1 LKNAFQTLGTNVT
14 DKVVIITGGSRGI
27 GRAAAIAAAARGFR
41 VVVGYASNEA
51 AARDVVSTIEAKNG
65 KAIAVKCDVAHEKD
79 ILALFAAADEFGTLG
94 ALVNNAGIV
103 GKSGVRVDEMS
114 AERIQQM
121 MAINVTGSIL
131 CAREAVKRMS
141 TKHGGK
147 GGVIVN
153 LSSVAAK
160 LGAPNTYVDYA
171 ASKGA
176 VDSFTIGLGHEV
188 AGEGIRVAAIRPGLI
203 DTEIHASGGE
213 PDRAHRLSHMVPM
226 KRVGTA
232 EEIANAIV
240 WLMSDEASYVT
251 STILDVSGGR

>member
-1 LKNAFQTLGTNVT
+1 MGAILT
-14 DKVVIITGGSRGI
+14 DRVVVITGGSRGI
-27 GRAAAIAAAARGFR
+27 GRAAAIAAAARGYR
-41 VVVGYASNEA
+41 TVVGYASNEVA
-51 AARDVVSTIEAKNG
+51 AKEVVANIEAKNG
-65 KAIAVKCDVAHEKD
+65 KAIAVQCDVGKEAD
-79 ILALFAAADEFGTLG
+79 ILRLFEAADKFGTLG

-114 AERIQQM
+114 AERIQEM
-121 MAINVTGSIL
+121 MAVNVTGSIL

-153 LSSVAAK
+153 ISSVAAK

-176 VDSFTIGLGHEV
+176 IDSFTLGLGHEV
-188 AGEGIRVAAIRPGLI
+188 AGEGIRVVGIRPGLI
-203 DTEIHASGGE
+203 DTEIHAAGGE
-213 PDRAHRLSHMVPM
+213 PDRAHRLAHMVPM
-226 KRVGTA
+226 KRVGQA
-232 EEIANAIV
+232 QEIANAIV

-251 STILDVSGGR
+251 GTTLDVSGGR

>member
-1 LKNAFQTLGTNVT
+1 VT
-14 DKVVIITGGSRGI
+14 DKVVVITGGSRGI
-27 GRAAAIAAAARGFR
+27 GRATALAAAARGYR
-41 VVVGYASNEA
+41 VVIGYASNDA
-51 AARDVVSTIEAKNG
+51 AANEVVAAIEARNG
-65 KAIAVKCDVAHEKD
+65 KAIAVKCDVGEEAD
-79 ILALFAAADEFGTLG
+79 ILALFAAADKFGRLG

-103 GKSGVRVDEMS
+103 GKTSRVDEMP
-114 AERIQQM
+114 AERIQRM
-121 MAINVTGSIL
+121 MAVNVTGSIL

-141 TKHGGK
+141 TRHGGQ

-160 LGAPNTYVDYA
+160 LGSANTYVDYA

-176 VDSFTIGLGHEV
+176 IDTFTVGLGHEV
-188 AGEGIRVAAIRPGLI
+188 AGEGIRVAGIRPGLI
-203 DTEIHASGGE
+203 DTDIHASGGE
-213 PDRAHRLSHMVPM
+213 PDRAHRLAPNVPM

-251 STILDVSGGR
+251 SAILDVSGGR

>member
-1 LKNAFQTLGTNVT
+1 MGADVT
-14 DKVVIITGGSRGI
+14 DRVVVITGGSRGI

-51 AARDVVSTIEAKNG
+51 AANEVVANIEAKNG
-65 KAIAVKCDVAHEKD
+65 KAIAVKCDVGKEVD
-79 ILALFAAADEFGTLG
+79 ILKLFEAADKFGTLG

-114 AERIQQM
+114 AERIQEM
-121 MAINVTGSIL
+121 MAVNVTGSIL

-153 LSSVAAK
+153 ISSVAAK

-176 VDSFTIGLGHEV
+176 IDSFTLGLGLEV
-188 AGEGIRVAAIRPGLI
+188 AGEGIRVAGIRPGLI
-203 DTEIHASGGE
+203 DTEIHAAGGE
-213 PDRAHRLSHMVPM
+213 PDRAHRLAHMVPM
-226 KRVGTA
+226 KRVGQA

-251 STILDVSGGR
+251 STTLDVSGGR

>member
-1 LKNAFQTLGTNVT
+1 MGIKVT
-14 DKVVIITGGSRGI
+14 DKVVVITGGSRGI
-27 GRAAAIAAAARGFR
+27 GRATALAAAARGYR
-41 VVVGYASNEA
+41 IVVGYASNKTA
-51 AARDVVSTIEAKNG
+51 ADEVVAAIEARNG
-65 KAIAVKCDVAHEKD
+65 KAIAVKCDVGSEQD
-79 ILALFAAADEFGTLG
+79 ILALFKAADGFGTLG

-121 MAINVTGSIL
+121 MAVNVTGSIL

-141 TKHGGK
+141 TRHGGQ

-176 VDSFTIGLGHEV
+176 IDSFTIGLGYEV
-188 AGEGIRVAAIRPGLI
+188 ANEGIRVAGIRPGLI
-203 DTEIHASGGE
+203 DTDIHAAGGE
-213 PDRAHRLSHMVPM
+213 PDRAHRLAHMVPM

-232 EEIANAIV
+232 DEIANAIV
-240 WLMSDEASYVT
+240 WLISDEASYVT
-251 STILDVSGGR
+251 SAILDVSGGR

>member
-1 LKNAFQTLGTNVT
+1 MEARVT
-14 DKVVIITGGSRGI
+14 DKVVVITGGSRGI
-27 GRAAAIAAAARGFR
+27 GRATALAAAARGYR
-41 VVVGYASNEA
+41 VVVGYASNQA
-51 AARDVVSTIEAKNG
+51 AADEVVAQIEAGNG
-65 KAIAVKCDVAHEKD
+65 KAIAVKCDVAEEGD
-79 ILALFAAADEFGTLG
+79 IIDLFKQADKFGTLA
-94 ALVNNAGIV
+94 ALVNNGGIV

-114 AERIQQM
+114 AERIQRVL
-121 MAINVTGSIL
+121 AVNVTGSIL

-176 VDSFTIGLGHEV
+176 IDSFTIGLGYEV
-188 AGEGIRVAAIRPGLI
+188 AAEGIRVAGIRPGLI
-203 DTEIHASGGE
+203 DTDIHASGGE
-213 PDRAHRLSHMVPM
+213 PDRHHRLAHMVPM

-240 WLMSDEASYVT
+240 WLMSDDASYVT
-251 STILDVSGGR
+251 SAILDVSGGR

>member
-1 LKNAFQTLGTNVT
+1 VT
-14 DKVVIITGGSRGI
+14 DSVVIITGGSRGI
-27 GRAAAIAAAARGFR
+27 GRAAALAAAARGYR
-41 VVVGYASNEA
+41 IVVGYASNEA
-51 AARDVVSTIEAKNG
+51 AAKDVVARIEAKNG
-65 KAIAVKCDVAHEKD
+65 KAIAVKCDIGKESD
-79 ILALFAAADEFGTLG
+79 ILKLFEAADKFGTLG
-94 ALVNNAGIV
+94 VLVNNAGIV

-114 AERIQQM
+114 AERIQEM

-153 LSSVAAK
+153 ISSVAAK

-176 VDSFTIGLGHEV
+176 IDSFTVGLGHEV
-188 AGEGIRVAAIRPGLI
+188 AGEGIRVAGIRPGLI
-203 DTEIHASGGE
+203 DTEIHAAGGE
-213 PDRAHRLSHMVPM
+213 PDRAHRLAHMVPM
-226 KRVGTA
+226 KRVGQA
-232 EEIANAIV
+232 EEIANAVV

-251 STILDVSGGR
+251 STTIDVSGGR

>member
-1 LKNAFQTLGTNVT
+1 MT
-14 DKVVIITGGSRGI
+14 DRVAIITGGSRGI
-27 GRAAAIAAAARGFR
+27 GRATALAAASRGFKI
-41 VVVGYASNEA
+41 VVGYASNEA
-51 AARDVVSTIEAKNG
+51 AARSTVAAIEASNG
-65 KAIAVKCDVAHEKD
+65 KAIAVKCDVGSEHD
-79 ILALFAAADEFGTLG
+79 ILELFKAADGFGTLG

-103 GKSGVRVDEMS
+103 GPTTRVDEMS
-114 AERIQQM
+114 AERIQRM
-121 MAINVTGSIL
+121 MAVNVTGSIL

-141 TKHGGK
+141 TRHGGK

-160 LGAPNTYVDYA
+160 LGSPNTYVDYA

-176 VDSFTIGLGHEV
+176 IDSFTIGLGHEV

-203 DTEIHASGGE
+203 DTDIHASGGE
-213 PDRAHRLSHMVPM
+213 PDRAHRLAPNVPM

-240 WLMSDEASYVT
+240 WLISDEASYVT
-251 STILDVSGGR
+251 SAILDVSGGR

>member
-1 LKNAFQTLGTNVT
+1 LT
-14 DKVVIITGGSRGI
+14 DKVAIITGGSRGI

-65 KAIAVKCDVAHEKD
+65 KAIAVKCDVGSEND
-79 ILALFAAADEFGTLG
+79 ILALFKAADDFGVLG

-103 GKSGVRVDEMS
+103 GPTARVEDMS
-114 AERIQQM
+114 AERIARM
-121 MAINVTGSIL
+121 MAVNITGSML

-141 TKHGGK
+141 TRHGGK
-147 GGVIVN
+147 GGVIIN
-153 LSSVAAK
+153 ISSIAAR
-160 LGAPNTYVDYA
+160 LGSANTYVDYA

-176 VDSFTIGLGHEV
+176 VDSFTVGLGHEV

-251 STILDVSGGR
+251 GTILDVSGGR

>member
-1 LKNAFQTLGTNVT
+1 MGADVT
-14 DKVVIITGGSRGI
+14 DRVVVITGGSRGI

-41 VVVGYASNEA
+41 VVVGYASNETA
-51 AARDVVSTIEAKNG
+51 ANEVVANIEAKNG
-65 KAIAVKCDVAHEKD
+65 KAIAVKCDVGKEAD
-79 ILALFAAADEFGTLG
+79 ILKLFEAADKFGTLG

-114 AERIQQM
+114 AERIQEM
-121 MAINVTGSIL
+121 MAVNVTGSIL

-141 TKHGGK
+141 TRHGGK

-153 LSSVAAK
+153 ISSVAAK

-176 VDSFTIGLGHEV
+176 IDSFTVGLGLEV
-188 AGEGIRVAAIRPGLI
+188 AGEGIRVAGIRPGLI
-203 DTEIHASGGE
+203 DTEIHAAGGE
-213 PDRAHRLSHMVPM
+213 PDRAHRLAHMVPM
-226 KRVGTA
+226 KRVGQA

-251 STILDVSGGR
+251 STTLDVSGGR

>member
-1 LKNAFQTLGTNVT
+1 MT
-14 DKVVIITGGSRGI
+14 DKVVVITGGSRGI
-27 GRAAAIAAAARGFR
+27 GRATALAAAARGYR
-41 VVVGYASNEA
+41 VVVGYASNKQAADEA
-51 AARDVVSTIEAKNG
+51 VAEIGAG
-65 KAIAVKCDVAHEKD
+65 KAIPVKCDVAEESD
-79 ILALFAAADEFGTLG
+79 ILNLFKQADKFGTLA
-94 ALVNNAGIV
+94 ALVNNGGIV

-114 AERIQQM
+114 AERIQRV
-121 MAINVTGSIL
+121 MAVNVTGSIL

-141 TKHGGK
+141 TKHGGQ

-176 VDSFTIGLGHEV
+176 IDSFTIGLGYEV
-188 AGEGIRVAAIRPGLI
+188 ASEGIRVAGIRPGLI

-213 PDRAHRLSHMVPM
+213 PDRHHRLAHIVPM

-232 EEIANAIV
+232 DEVANAIV
-240 WLMSDEASYVT
+240 WLMSDDASYVT
-251 STILDVSGGR
+251 SAILDVSGGR

>member
-1 LKNAFQTLGTNVT
+1 LT
-14 DKVVIITGGSRGI
+14 DRVAIVTGGSRGI
-27 GRAAAIAAAARGFR
+27 GRAAAIGAAARGFR
-41 VVVGYASNEA
+41 VVVGYATNKA
-51 AARDVVSTIEAKNG
+51 AADEVVAKIGASNG
-65 KAIAVKCDVAHEKD
+65 KAIAVKCDVGNERD
-79 ILALFAAADEFGTLG
+79 ILALFKAADDFGVLG

-176 VDSFTIGLGHEV
+176 IDSFTIGLGHEV